1 MNLHIVRNG
10 VLHDSRV
17 LKETQ
22 TLSDSD
28 LVNEVEIAGFSQPGL
43 PERQDLDHRRVWR
56 VSLKSRSLPK
66 NLLSQSLKYAEWRYR
81 VVDAYRRSPLKV
93 IHCHDLEPLP
103 IGVRLKQLTGA
114 KLVYDAHE
122 LETERAY
129 YGKLRKRIMQRME
142 QRCMKHVDSM
152 ITVSPSIQEWYRD
165 RFPDVPVGLVRNVP
179 KRREPGFK
187 STALKS
193 KLGISPSSLLFIY
206 QGAQDKGRGIE
217 VTLDAFASP
226 EVDHHVVFMGDGALA
241 DKVRSAASQHANIHW
256 LEPVPPE
263 IVLSMTAG
271 ADIGLSLIEDISLSY
286 RFCLPNK
293 LFEYWLA
300 GIPVMVSNLP
310 DQASLVRQYNAGW
323 VVSLTLPK
331 YVAKLREVSVNDI
344 EAVRPGLEQVEREF
358 SWEHEAEQLLAVY
371 GQILGQEYVAI

>member
-22 TLSDSD
+22 TLSYSN
-28 LVNEVEIAGFSQPGL
+28 LVDAVEIAGFSQVGL
-43 PERQDLDHRRVWR
+43 PEREVLDRRQVWR
-56 VSLKSRSLPK
+56 VGLKSRSLPK
-66 NLLSQSLKYAEWRYR
+66 DLVSQSLKYAEWRYH
-81 VVDAYRRSPLKV
+81 VVNAYRDSPLSV

-122 LETERAY
+122 LETERAQC
-129 YGKLRKRIMQRME
+129 GKLRRRIMQRLE
-142 QRCMKHVDSM
+142 RRCMKYVDTM

-165 RFPDVPVGLVRNVP
+165 RHSGVPVSLVRNVP
-179 KRREPGFK
+179 KRREPDFK
-187 STALKS
+187 RTDLKS
-193 KLGISPSSLLFIY
+193 KLGISASSLLFIY
-206 QGAQDKGRGIE
+206 QGGHTPGRGIAT
-217 VTLDAFASP
+217 TLKAFASP
-226 EVDHHVVFMGDGALA
+226 EVEHHVVFMGDGILT
-241 DKVRSAASQHANIHW
+241 DQVRSAASLHANIHW

-263 IVLSMTAG
+263 DVLSMTAG

-300 GIPVMVSNLP
+300 GIPVIASNLP
-310 DQASLVRQYNAGW
+310 DQADIVRQYNAGW
-323 VVSLTLPK
+323 VVAPALPEFIATL
-331 YVAKLREVSVNDI
+331 RGINRNDI
-344 EAVRPGLEQVEREF
+344 ESVHLGLEQVGREL
-358 SWEHEAEQLLAVY
+358 SWEHEAEQLLTVY
-371 GQILGQEYVAI
+371 GKILSQECAEI